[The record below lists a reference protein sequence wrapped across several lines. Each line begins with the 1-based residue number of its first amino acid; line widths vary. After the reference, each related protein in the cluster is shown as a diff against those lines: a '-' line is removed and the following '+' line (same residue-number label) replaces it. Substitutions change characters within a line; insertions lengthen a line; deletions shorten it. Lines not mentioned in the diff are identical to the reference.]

1 MKEHPINEI
10 LKTSLVN
17 ISDLVDANK
26 VIGEPITL
34 PNEMIAIP
42 ISKVVCGYG
51 VGGSEFKGKKNLDF
65 NSETSSE
72 IYPFG
77 GATGGGLTIKPQAL
91 ILLKKDKIQLMNI
104 DKENSNFSV
113 VIDAIKEIFKK

>member
-10 LKTSLVN
+10 LKTSLIN
-17 ISDLVDANK
+17 ISDLVDTNK
-26 VIGEPITL
+26 VIGDPITL

-51 VGGSEFKGKKNLDF
+51 VGGSEFSNKNKL
-65 NSETSSE
+65 NYASEASEE

-91 ILLKKDKIQLMNI
+91 IILKKDKIQLMNI
-104 DKENSNFSV
+104 DKENSTFNLA
-113 VIDAIKEIFKK
+113 IDAIKEIFKK